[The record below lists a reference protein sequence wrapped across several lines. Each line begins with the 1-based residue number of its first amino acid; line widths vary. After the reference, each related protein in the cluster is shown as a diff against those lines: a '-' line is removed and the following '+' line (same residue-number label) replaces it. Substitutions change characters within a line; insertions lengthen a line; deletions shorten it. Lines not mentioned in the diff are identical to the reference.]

1 MTPEITEFSY
11 GFALTNE
18 MVGWAPLNA
27 APLFPSLIEEG
38 KAGGG
43 YDLKLD
49 LQGFPLYLQFKRAD
63 YMKRASAAEVSKHN
77 LPISRPFYRFKI
89 TEAKKSNQHDLLLE
103 LDDGSCLVFY
113 AAPRFHEL
121 DEINDAWL
129 TNSVASRSIFVQP
142 SAIGPLDDEPH
153 HVAYDQNTAWICSEP
168 RELPILSAS
177 GLMDKLSYQLNHDD
191 RPLREKIPE
200 IVERIRA
207 AEVRAR
213 KIFEAQE
220 RPSEGTAEA
229 RSIDVAPVDVPLKAP
244 RALTEDERLLRAAA
258 DLAYR
263 IFDSQMII
271 IQPK

>member
-1 MTPEITEFSY
+1 
-11 GFALTNE
+11 
-18 MVGWAPLNA
+18 MVGWAPLSA

-77 LPISRPFYRFKI
+77 LPISLPFYRFKI

-103 LDDGSCLVFY
+103 LDDGSCLVAY

-142 SAIGPLDDEPH
+142 SAIGVLDDEPH
-153 HVAYDQNTAWICSEP
+153 HVAYDDNTAWICSEP
-168 RELPILSAS
+168 RQLPTLNAS
-177 GLMDKLSYQLNHDD
+177 GLMDKLSYQLSHDD

-207 AEVRAR
+207 AEARAR
-213 KIFEAQE
+213 KIHEAHE
-220 RPSEGTAEA
+220 LPLDDTAEM
-229 RSIDVAPVDVPLKAP
+229 RVVDRTTAGAGVPM
-244 RALTEDERLLRAAA
+244 RESRDLTEDERLLREAA

-271 IQPK
+271 IQPKQP